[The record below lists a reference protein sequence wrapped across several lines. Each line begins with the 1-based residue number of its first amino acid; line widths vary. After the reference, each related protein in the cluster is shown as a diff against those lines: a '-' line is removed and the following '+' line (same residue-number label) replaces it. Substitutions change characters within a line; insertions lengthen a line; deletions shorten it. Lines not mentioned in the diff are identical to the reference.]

1 MRMRYIA
8 KPKFPR
14 TERGFKGAKNMVS
27 KPAGRGGPPGPPGR
41 ALGKRGSKRKLG
53 GGASGEAGSKFPEP
67 ARGLRSRASIGG
79 RRGGKRAPELSRMN
93 GRGGR
98 GPPGPALRVARV
110 EGKTA
115 AVTVREIM
123 VASRAATTWMG
134 TLRRRRPR
142 SSGKRRESQKMTG
155 VSATH
160 GIQFTAEMPRAS
172 AHSKGPTRW
181 SNAAKAN
188 VSAVQTAA
196 CAANSASG
204 RRTRLG
210 GKADTDS
217 GEDIDAD
224 GASTW
229 RVKPVGA
236 VRSRLGWRRRG
247 ETERARTRTRTRTGE
262 TQRLRKSSQT
272 LRVFLSQH

>member
-1 MRMRYIA
+1 ME
-8 KPKFPR
+8 P
-14 TERGFKGAKNMVS
+14 
-27 KPAGRGGPPGPPGR
+27 KPAGRGGPPGR
-41 ALGKRGSKRKLG
+41 ALGNRGSKRKLG
-53 GGASGEAGSKFPEP
+53 AGASVEAGSEFSEP
-67 ARGLRSRASIGG
+67 ARGLRSRASKGG
-79 RRGGKRAPELSRMN
+79 LRGGKSEPEASRMS

-98 GPPGPALRVARV
+98 RPPGPAFRLPRV

-115 AVTVREIM
+115 AVTVREMM

-142 SSGKRRESQKMTG
+142 SSGKRRESQNMIG
-155 VSATH
+155 VNATH

-236 VRSRLGWRRRG
+236 VRSR
-247 ETERARTRTRTRTGE
+247 
-262 TQRLRKSSQT
+262 SS
-272 LRVFLSQH
+272 SS